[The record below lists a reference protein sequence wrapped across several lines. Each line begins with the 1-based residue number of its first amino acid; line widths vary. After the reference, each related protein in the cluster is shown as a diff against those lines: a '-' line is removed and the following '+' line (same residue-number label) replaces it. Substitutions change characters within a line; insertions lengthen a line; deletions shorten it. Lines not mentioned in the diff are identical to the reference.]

1 MAKLLYE
8 HTVNVMQCK
17 VIKMRRSG
25 VDLPKHSLRETAPT
39 PGVLE
44 VLDVRDDGV
53 SRHVKVARLTVIIGS
68 IRRQDI
74 LYDPTLIWMSAGRFT
89 LAGFER
95 AQVDGQTVHYAQ
107 SWLCLSSESA
117 E

>member
-1 MAKLLYE
+1 
-8 HTVNVMQCK
+8 MQCR
-17 VIKMRRSG
+17 VIKMRRAG

-44 VLDVRDDGV
+44 VIDVRDEGV
-53 SRHVKVARLTVIIGS
+53 SRHVKVARLTVVIGS

-74 LYDPTLIWMSAGRFT
+74 LYDPTLIWMSAGRLT

-95 AQVDGQTVHYAQ
+95 VKIDGQTVNYAQ
-107 SWLCLSSESA
+107 SWLCMIEQMDA
-117 E
+117 

>member
-1 MAKLLYE
+1 
-8 HTVNVMQCK
+8 
-17 VIKMRRSG
+17 MRRAG

-44 VLDVRDDGV
+44 VVDVRDDGV
-53 SRHVKVARLTVIIGS
+53 SRYVKIARLTVIIGS

-74 LYDPTLIWMSAGRFT
+74 LYEPHLIWMSAGRFT

-95 AQVDGQTVHYAQ
+95 VQVDGLVVNYAQ
-107 SWLCLSSESA
+107 SWLCAVEV
-117 E
+117 ER